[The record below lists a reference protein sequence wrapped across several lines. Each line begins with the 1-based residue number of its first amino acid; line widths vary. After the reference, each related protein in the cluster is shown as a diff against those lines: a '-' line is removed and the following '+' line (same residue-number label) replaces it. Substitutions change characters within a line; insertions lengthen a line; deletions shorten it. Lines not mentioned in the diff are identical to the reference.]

1 MTTARYFATVG
12 LIALATPA
20 FADDTTVS
28 IEMSAAVA
36 PRCQI
41 KNPVSIL
48 DFGEISRSSAASL
61 SISFFCNTNFRF
73 IFSSLKGG
81 LVHTSA
87 LVVSPPF
94 VSQVPYRMGYKIGT
108 SRGTLVDT
116 CLSGNMIG
124 LSSSCRGAS
133 DPNAVALDET
143 ISLEFSWTSMG
154 QHPIAGKYQDTLQL
168 RIGPTL

>member
-1 MTTARYFATVG
+1 MTAARHYTTVV
-12 LIALATPA
+12 LIALAAPA

-28 IEMSAAVA
+28 IEVSAAVA
-36 PRCQI
+36 PRCEI
-41 KNPVSIL
+41 KNPSSTL
-48 DFGEISRSSAASL
+48 DFGEISRPGAVAL
-61 SISFFCNTNFRF
+61 SFSFFCNTNFRF

-94 VSQVPYRMGYKIGT
+94 VSQIPYRMGYKIGT
-108 SRGTLVDT
+108 SKGTLADT

-133 DPNAVALDET
+133 DLNAAALDET
-143 ISLEFSWTSMG
+143 ISIQFSWTSLG
-154 QHPIAGKYQDTLQL
+154 RYPIAGSYQDTLQL